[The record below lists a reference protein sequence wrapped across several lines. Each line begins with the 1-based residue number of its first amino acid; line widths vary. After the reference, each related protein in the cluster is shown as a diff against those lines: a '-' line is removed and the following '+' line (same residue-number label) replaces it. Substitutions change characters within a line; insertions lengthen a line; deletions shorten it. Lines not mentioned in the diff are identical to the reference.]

1 MDEIVGRPVWPRRNL
16 FFVSFFLYACFSVSV
31 FVIPDSIASGE
42 SLSFAFTFSMM
53 QMVEVALFLRF
64 ENWSHFLLLCLSL
77 STASVLPSLQI
88 FLVMQGQYSMQ
99 IQNICGYVYMLK
111 ELVLFSMSRGNLIN
125 IPYLQRAH
133 YIVLTVWVLV
143 ETSFLFL
150 TSEFESEKNVSLK
163 MLYLLRLTPLF
174 CMAGFTLVRMTKGS
188 QNDPK

>member
-1 MDEIVGRPVWPRRNL
+1 
-16 FFVSFFLYACFSVSV
+16 
-31 FVIPDSIASGE
+31 
-42 SLSFAFTFSMM
+42 M

-88 FLVMQGQYSMQ
+88 FLVMQGEYSMQ

-174 CMAGFTLVRMTKGS
+174 CMACFTLVRMSKGL